1 MPAHYILSVKR
12 LVNFKHSNR
21 KILNGSVVRKR
32 PKSDEQSCRD
42 VGDKIKWSN
51 IPVTES

>member
-1 MPAHYILSVKR
+1 MKR

-21 KILNGSVVRKR
+21 KIPNGSIVIKR
-32 PKSDEQSCRD
+32 PKSDEQSRSG

-51 IPVTES
+51 ISVVESYNNEQQ